1 MDKPIILHSGESLL
15 EVNQSHNAFRLLL
28 ERDDLSVIANHVA
41 AQSLI
46 WLTPN
51 REQPRFEFYL
61 LLSGRL
67 SMRLGDREETLCAG
81 DSFYFDSLSE
91 DVLLTPM
98 EDTDFLCVST
108 RPMFS
113 DVTRLVDDMNTLN
126 DQIERKD
133 HYTAGHCKRAMGYAN
148 ALSQRLEL
156 SESRRHSLMLAALY
170 HDVGKCFVP
179 SAVLNKPGRLTDE
192 EFALVREHSAKGE
205 ALLKAHFPPEVTQIV
220 RSHHERLDGSGYP
233 DGLKGDQLSM
243 EARILAVS
251 DVFDAMTTD
260 RPYKKAKTN
269 EAAVAEFEGLT
280 QQYDADVITVLKALC
295 QEGTLSSIQRHDIG
309 GAAGASS
316 SDSPT
321 AIA

>member
-1 MDKPIILHSGESLL
+1 MDKPVILRSGESWL
-15 EVNQSHNAFRLLL
+15 EVNQSCNAYRLLL
-28 ERDDLSVIANHVA
+28 ERDDMSVITNHIA
-41 AQSLI
+41 AHSLL

-51 REQPRFEFYL
+51 REQPRLEFYL

-67 SMRLGDREETLCAG
+67 AMRLGDREEILHTG

-91 DVLLTPM
+91 DILLTPL
-98 EDTDFLCVST
+98 EDADFLCVSS

-113 DVTRLVDDMNTLN
+113 EVAHLVGDMNTLN
-126 DQIERKD
+126 EQIELKD
-133 HYTAGHCKRAMGYAN
+133 HYTAGHCKRVMGYAN

-179 SAVLNKPGRLTDE
+179 SAVLNKPGQLTDE
-192 EFALVREHSAKGE
+192 EYAQVREHCAKGE

-233 DGLKGDQLSM
+233 DGLKGEQLSM

-269 EAAVAEFEGLT
+269 EVAVSEFEGLT
-280 QQYDADVITVLKALC
+280 QQYDADVITALKALC
-295 QEGTLSSIQRHDIG
+295 QEGLLSSIQRRCG
-309 GAAGASS
+309 KGAADAVF
-316 SDSPT
+316 PT
-321 AIA
+321 T

>member
-1 MDKPIILHSGESLL
+1 MDTPVILHSGDSLL
-15 EVNQSHNAFRLLL
+15 EVNQSRNAYRLLL
-28 ERDDLSVIANHVA
+28 ERDDMSVIVNHIA
-41 AQSLI
+41 AHSLI

-51 REQPRFEFYL
+51 REQPRLEFYL

-67 SMRLGDREETLCAG
+67 SMRLGDREEILHAG

-91 DVLLTPM
+91 DILLTPL
-98 EDTDFLCVST
+98 EDSDFLCVGS

-113 DVTRLVDDMNTLN
+113 EVTRLVDDMNTLN
-126 DQIERKD
+126 EQIERKD
-133 HYTAGHCKRAMGYAN
+133 HYTAGHCRRAMGYAN
-148 ALSQRLEL
+148 ALSQRLAL

-192 EFALVREHSAKGE
+192 EFALVREHCAKGE

-233 DGLKGDQLSM
+233 DGLKGEQLSM
-243 EARILAVS
+243 ETRILAIS
-251 DVFDAMTTD
+251 DVFDAMTSD

-280 QQYDADVITVLKALC
+280 NQYDADVITALKALC
-295 QEGTLSSIQRHDIG
+295 QEGMLASIQRHSG
-309 GAAGASS
+309 ESASVVIC
-316 SDSPT
+316 PT
-321 AIA
+321 A